1 MTEDAAIVRAC
12 AKINLLLRVG
22 PRREDGY
29 HELVTLIARISLAD
43 VLLISDAPETSV
55 DCPAIPGGDTLVTR
69 ALRLLC
75 ETAGH
80 PSGFHVHIDKRIPH
94 GAGLGGGSADAAAAL
109 RFANDLLP
117 RPLIDSEIHRLAAL
131 IGSDVPALLHDE
143 ATVARGRGDRVEVL
157 GHLPAGWLALAHPG
171 RPLATRDVYQRYVAD
186 GRPLPQTI
194 ALPQTL
200 EEMAALI
207 ENDLAVPAEDLEPA
221 CRALREQF
229 AALGSMAACVSGSGS
244 VVFGL
249 FRTEQEAT
257 TAAANVEGAP
267 WTATAALGTH
277 PAA

>member
-1 MTEDAAIVRAC
+1 MRNIVRA
-12 AKINLLLRVG
+12 G

-43 VLLISDAPETSV
+43 VLLISDAPETAV

-80 PSGFHVHIDKRIPH
+80 AGGFHVHIDKRIPH

-109 RFANDLLP
+109 RFANELLP
-117 RPLIDSEIHRLAAL
+117 RPLIDSELHRLAAL

-186 GRPLPQTI
+186 GRPLPASI
-194 ALPQTL
+194 ALPRTL

-207 ENDLAVPAEDLEPA
+207 ENDLAVPAEELEPA
-221 CRALREQF
+221 CRSLREQF
-229 AALGSMAACVSGSGS
+229 TALGSMAACVSGSGS

-249 FRTEQEAT
+249 FATEQEAVA
-257 TAAANVEGAP
+257 AAANLEGAP
-267 WTATAALGTH
+267 WTATAALGMH
-277 PAA
+277 PVA